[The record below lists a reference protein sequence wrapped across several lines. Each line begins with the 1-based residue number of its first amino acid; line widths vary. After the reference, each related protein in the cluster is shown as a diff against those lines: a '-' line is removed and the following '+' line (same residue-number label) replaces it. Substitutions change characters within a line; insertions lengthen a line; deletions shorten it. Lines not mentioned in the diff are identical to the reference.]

1 MFGKRK
7 LKEDD
12 IEKKELLMSEK
23 NVLALGE
30 QFLLDTKTDITKV
43 RCEKMP
49 LEKMASLGAS
59 VSSIMP
65 LFQSLNQSKTE
76 TGKLYRLVNNSFGDK
91 LKQANDGTFWG
102 ALRKNNGKSKMAKFQ
117 EVPSLRVDPTIM
129 LVAVVLYSFEQQIGK
144 IYEMEQQILSF
155 LENEKESQ
163 IEADIIS
170 LNSTMKEYT
179 VNWDKEL
186 FVQGHYQ
193 KTLIIKRNAEKN
205 IISYQKSISKLIQ
218 SEDFLVM
225 DVDTKI
231 DNLKKQFTYY
241 RMSLYIYSLASLMEI
256 MMLGDFREENILR
269 VKEEIEN
276 RSAEYRNIFTKSS
289 AYIETMEEKEVSS
302 NIMKGLATVSQAV
315 GSFIGGIPFV
325 KEGPVDE
332 WLIENG
338 ESIHHNI
345 EMEKEKKLSIL
356 SYMSNPGTQLF
367 SEKLK
372 DINDIYNHTTG
383 ICVDDKNLYLMLE

>member
-59 VSSIMP
+59 VASIMP
-65 LFQSLNQSKTE
+65 LLQSLNQSKTG

-91 LKQANDGTFWG
+91 LKQASDGTFWG
-102 ALRKNNGKSKMAKFQ
+102 ALRKNSGGSKMAKFQ
-117 EVPSLRVDPTIM
+117 EVPSLGVDPTTM
-129 LVAVVLYSFEQQIGK
+129 LIAVALYSFEQQIGK

-205 IISYQKSISKLIQ
+205 IISYQKDISKLIQ

-276 RSAEYRNIFTKSS
+276 RSAEYRDIFTKSS

-302 NIMKGLATVSQAV
+302 NIMKGLATVSQAM

-345 EMEKEKKLSIL
+345 EMEKKKKLSIL

-383 ICVDDKNLYLMLE
+383 ICVDDKNLYLTLE

>member
-65 LFQSLNQSKTE
+65 LLQSLNQSETE

-91 LKQANDGTFWG
+91 LKQANGGTFWG

-117 EVPSLRVDPTIM
+117 EVPSLGVDPTTM
-129 LVAVVLYSFEQQIGK
+129 LVAVALYSFEQQIGK

-205 IISYQKSISKLIQ
+205 IISYQKDISKLIQ

>member
-91 LKQANDGTFWG
+91 LKPSGDGTFWG
-102 ALRKNNGKSKMAKFQ
+102 ALKKNNGGSKMAKFQ
-117 EVPSLRVDPTIM
+117 EVPSLGVDPTTM

-205 IISYQKSISKLIQ
+205 IISYQKDISKLIQ

-276 RSAEYRNIFTKSS
+276 RSAEYRDIFTKSS

>member
-1 MFGKRK
+1 
-7 LKEDD
+7 
-12 IEKKELLMSEK
+12 
-23 NVLALGE
+23 
-30 QFLLDTKTDITKV
+30 
-43 RCEKMP
+43 
-49 LEKMASLGAS
+49 
-59 VSSIMP
+59 
-65 LFQSLNQSKTE
+65 
-76 TGKLYRLVNNSFGDK
+76 
-91 LKQANDGTFWG
+91 
-102 ALRKNNGKSKMAKFQ
+102 MAKFQ
-117 EVPSLRVDPTIM
+117 EVPSLGVDPTTM

-205 IISYQKSISKLIQ
+205 IISYQKDISKLIQ